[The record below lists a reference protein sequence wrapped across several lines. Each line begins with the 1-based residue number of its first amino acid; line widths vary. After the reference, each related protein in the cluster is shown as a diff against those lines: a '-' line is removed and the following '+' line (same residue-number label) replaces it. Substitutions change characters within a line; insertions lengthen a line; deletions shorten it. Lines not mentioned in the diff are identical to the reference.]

1 MTTRGAGGLPKQQFF
16 LGGLN
21 ASTQY
26 NIYLTLSSNV
36 TTNAGTVFSPSMSIK
51 TKTNDNCQLVFD
63 LPFCT
68 ETAYAA
74 PANPSVFNSTG
85 LASFYDTMA
94 SQLYANFSVT
104 MQLYP
109 CNRSSS
115 AQFSLI
121 RNCSTCLVAY
131 KSWLCA
137 VTIPRCADV
146 TDDSSYLYERPV
158 NQSRNPQI
166 DQVIQP
172 GPYKEVLPCS
182 ELCFGVEQNC
192 PSTLGFQ
199 CPLPKSFG
207 LQNGYGDSRVGV
219 CNAPELQYLASRARR
234 LEIGIWVVGFG
245 ILVHMAFWIL
255 VGC

>member
-1 MTTRGAGGLPKQQFF
+1 
-16 LGGLN
+16 
-21 ASTQY
+21 
-26 NIYLTLSSNV
+26 
-36 TTNAGTVFSPSMSIK
+36 
-51 TKTNDNCQLVFD
+51 
-63 LPFCT
+63 
-68 ETAYAA
+68 
-74 PANPSVFNSTG
+74 
-85 LASFYDTMA
+85 
-94 SQLYANFSVT
+94 

-137 VTIPRCADV
+137 ITIPRCADV

-219 CNAPELQYLASRARR
+219 CNAPELQYLTSRARR
-234 LEIGIWVVGFG
+234 LEIGIGVVGFG